1 MVLLGSLMT
10 WLVGNGFKI
19 VTLPVLI
26 IGMLHMG
33 GNVLEA
39 RRNELRR
46 EGAQACLSK
55 TQMASFKAEL
65 MRAQRDVAVEADIRK
80 ATEDAL
86 TEVRARARQLE
97 DEINVYRNKPV
108 PQPQPVASRDAAP
121 ASDDRCISDWVRE
134 LATGDGRAKGR

>member
-1 MVLLGSLMT
+1 MVILGSLMT

-19 VTLPVLI
+19 VTLPLLLV
-26 IGMLHMG
+26 GMLHMG
-33 GNVLEA
+33 GNMLEA

-86 TEVRARARQLE
+86 TQVRAQARQLE
-97 DEINVYRNKPV
+97 DEINVYRNRPV
-108 PQPQPVASRDAAP
+108 VQQSSAP
-121 ASDDRCISDWVRE
+121 PPAPDDRCLSDWVRE
-134 LATGDGRAKGR
+134 LATGSGGPKGR